1 MKRIALAFLV
11 GLALFG
17 VVKAGETEDIQFEQ
31 YVEACKNHLDD
42 GQSIVADKKYR
53 VIILTMPVAFHY
65 QDATPEVI
73 RGMQRE
79 AIKGMRGEEVDVRII
94 KSLKI
99 NMVFNYITID
109 KKIVPITVSYK
120 DL

>member
-11 GLALFG
+11 GLTLFG

-53 VIILTMPVAFHY
+53 VIILTMPIAFHY

-79 AIKGMRGEEVDVRII
+79 AIKNMGEEKADVRII

-99 NMVFNYITID
+99 NMVFNFITID
-109 KKIVPITVSYK
+109 KKIVPITVSYR

>member
-11 GLALFG
+11 GLTLFG

-31 YVEACKNHLDD
+31 YVKVNQENLED

-53 VIILTMPVAFHY
+53 VIILTMPIAISH

-73 RGMQRE
+73 RVMQRE
-79 AIKGMRGEEVDVRII
+79 AIKAMRGEEADVRII

-99 NMVFNYITID
+99 NMVINYITID
-109 KKIVPITVSYK
+109 KKIVPIALSYK